1 MNTVYNKGNTTTIVL
16 DNRITG
22 MTGHQEHP
30 GTGFT
35 VRQEPANMVDYAE
48 IGKSFGVKS
57 IRKID
62 PYDMKATM
70 EVLKEEMAKDEPS
83 LILCMDSPCMLLR
96 RAKPL
101 ERFKT
106 PVYQINV
113 DNCRGCK
120 MCLEIN
126 CPAISWR
133 DGAGQTKD
141 GHKRKGTVYI
151 NPDQCVGCEVCVQI
165 CKYDAIEPGKK

>member
-1 MNTVYNKGNTTTIVL
+1 
-16 DNRITG
+16 
-22 MTGHQEHP
+22 
-30 GTGFT
+30 
-35 VRQEPANMVDYAE
+35 
-48 IGKSFGVKS
+48 
-57 IRKID
+57 
-62 PYDMKATM
+62 
-70 EVLKEEMAKDEPS
+70 MAKDEPS